1 MIDDIKQI
9 AQQIAD
15 EITQIEA
22 RERKRNTEA
31 QTHFEYA
38 IASIV
43 QEVWKGTY
51 ILPELELSINKNANW
66 YSQFPRYRDPN
77 LTYKQATA
85 AYNGMLALGLIE
97 ETKSGYLDREKGIG
111 ELTKYVAHDKL
122 IEMLKAISDNPFNV
136 IKPDLDAECIILRD
150 KIDGVRTIVNYE
162 DTPQT

>member
-1 MIDDIKQI
+1 MIDDVKQV

-15 EITQIEA
+15 EITQIER

-31 QTHFEYA
+31 QMHFEYS

-77 LTYKQATA
+77 LTYTRK
-85 AYNGMLALGLIE
+85 
-97 ETKSGYLDREKGIG
+97 KSSHPCACACACTYR
-111 ELTKYVAHDKL
+111 T
-122 IEMLKAISDNPFNV
+122 
-136 IKPDLDAECIILRD
+136 CIYSRVLL
-150 KIDGVRTIVNYE
+150 
-162 DTPQT
+162 